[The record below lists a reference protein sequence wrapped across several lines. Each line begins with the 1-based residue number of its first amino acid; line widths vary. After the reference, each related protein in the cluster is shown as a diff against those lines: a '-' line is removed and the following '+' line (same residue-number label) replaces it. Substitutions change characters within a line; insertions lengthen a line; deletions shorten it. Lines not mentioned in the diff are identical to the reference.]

1 MTATYEMIATNT
13 VTGSSVADVT
23 FSTISG
29 SYTDI
34 VVVAQIKIQSTTSA
48 TVFQLNGDTGSNY
61 SYTVLTGTGSAA
73 NSSRATNA
81 TYGIVDFN
89 GYPPTAANTF
99 NAVLMSFNNYSNSTT
114 NKTVLSRANSAGSG
128 VDALVS
134 LWRNTA
140 AITSIKFFNTG
151 ANISVGSTFTLY
163 GIKAE

>member
-1 MTATYEMIATNT
+1 MTSTYEKIATNT

-34 VVVAQIKIQSTTSA
+34 VLIAQIKIESTTSA
-48 TVFQLNGDTGSNY
+48 TVFQLNGDSGSNY

-73 NSSRATNA
+73 NSSRTTNQ

-89 GYPPTAANTF
+89 GFPPTAANTF
-99 NAVLMSFNNYSNSTT
+99 NAVIMSFNNYSNATT
-114 NKTVLSRANSAGSG
+114 NKTVLSRANNAASG

-134 LWRNTA
+134 LWRNTSA
-140 AITSIKFFNTG
+140 VTSIKLFNTG